1 MFDGVSVSTWG
12 VIENPQD
19 HADQQLL
26 ANKITTMKMRSDHLE
41 NFWDTDKSNG
51 FVTISVS
58 VITYICV

>member
-19 HADQQLL
+19 HADQL
-26 ANKITTMKMRSDHLE
+26 ANKNTTMKMRSDHLE

-58 VITYICV
+58 IIICMT